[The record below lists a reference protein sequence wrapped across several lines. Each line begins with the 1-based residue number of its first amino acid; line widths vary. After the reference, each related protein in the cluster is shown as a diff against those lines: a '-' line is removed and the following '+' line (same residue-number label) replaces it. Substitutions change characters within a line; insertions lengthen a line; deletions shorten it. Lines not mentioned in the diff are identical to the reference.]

1 MGTKPPPLENSSI
14 DEAMDGDKT
23 SQKQMEANLDVM
35 VQMTSYD
42 PFETLAQQ
50 GVHIEG
56 VSTLRPTQYFR
67 EANLRVEIAK
77 HVFEGSKQDKVDMKS
92 KHLHFNCVPLI

>member
-1 MGTKPPPLENSSI
+1 MN
-14 DEAMDGDKT
+14 GDKA
-23 SQKQMEANLDVM
+23 SQKQMEANLDFV

-42 PFETLAQQ
+42 PLETLAQQ

-56 VSTLRPTQYFR
+56 ASTLKPTQYFR
-67 EANLRVEIAK
+67 EANLRAEIAK

-92 KHLHFNCVPLI
+92 KHLHFNCASFI